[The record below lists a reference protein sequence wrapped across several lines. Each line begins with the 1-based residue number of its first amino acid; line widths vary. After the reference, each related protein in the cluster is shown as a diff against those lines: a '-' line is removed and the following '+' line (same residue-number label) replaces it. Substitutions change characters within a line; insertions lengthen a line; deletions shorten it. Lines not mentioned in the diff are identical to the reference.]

1 MLRLQSEI
9 TINEITFN
17 AVVRVE
23 IESTWEN
30 LTDNCIIE
38 LPNNFKREGRNIT
51 VGDEGFFKRGDAITV
66 KLGYFPNIET
76 VFEGYIRKIFVDN
89 VIIIEAEDEAFKLKQ
104 NSITKSYK
112 SVDLSTLI
120 SDVAPIE
127 VNVVNSELGAFRIT
141 RATTAKVLEELKKTY
156 GLVSYIKNKILRV
169 GLAYYPDESK
179 EITLDFENTIIENNL
194 EFTEA
199 NELPL
204 YIVGTTAT
212 SDPKKPLIR
221 YAYYN
226 DKQEIIVADT
236 PPNIGEPEK
245 FTIKTAIPQAD
256 LDNYITRRLEK
267 RMSEG
272 TRGDVVTFLQ
282 PSIEHGDTVTLI
294 SRKFPERNGSF
305 LVKKVVKTF
314 GLDGGRQIVTLHT
327 QTA

>member
-236 PPNIGEPEK
+236 PPDIGEPEK